1 MQKISTK
8 TFGMRRLCSKDKQ
21 IKSALGVRKMKEEI
35 NECNIRKAKEKR
47 RIIFE
52 RRPRIYGNI

>member
-1 MQKISTK
+1 
-8 TFGMRRLCSKDKQ
+8 MRRLCSKDKQ